1 MDVRQTLIS
10 MKDQIINILSQT
22 IDKDIVKDLVNSYEK
37 VKDEFIKGNYEE
49 AQSKSGKFVD
59 NVFRTLNYI
68 ITGQA
73 LKEIKPNEMSKISEK
88 LRNANGSKYPE
99 SIRLLIPDIAQSLIY
114 QPRSKLGSVH
124 QKPVTPD
131 FIDAKLTVE
140 SSDWIMAELLRQYDT
155 RDVEKVSF
163 LINNVVKEYI
173 PIIQRVGD
181 EIFVDADVKCDEEI
195 LIRLHESTNGLT
207 RKELGEAMRHFDSS
221 TISNSL
227 KKLQKPPRDV
237 FLTRGKKYVIAES
250 TRKKI
255 SKRILELSNR

>member
-1 MDVRQTLIS
+1 
-10 MKDQIINILSQT
+10 MKDQLIDILSQT
-22 IDKDIVKDLVNSYEK
+22 IDKEIVKDLVNSYVK

-49 AQSKSGKFVD
+49 VQSKSGKFVE
-59 NVFRTLNYI
+59 NVFRTLNFI
-68 ITGQA
+68 ISRQV
-73 LKEIKPNEMSKISEK
+73 LKEIKSGEMNKIPEK
-88 LRNANGSKYPE
+88 LRTANGSKYPE

-124 QKPVTPD
+124 QKPITPD

-155 RDVEKVSF
+155 RDVEKVRC
-163 LINNVVKEYI
+163 LIDNVVKEYI
-173 PIIQRVGD
+173 PIIQKVGD
-181 EIFVDADVKCDEEI
+181 EVFVDANVKCDEEI

-207 RKELGEAMRHFDSS
+207 RNELGEAMRHFDSS

-227 KKLQKPPRDV
+227 KKLLRAPRKIFFTKD
-237 FLTRGKKYVIAES
+237 KKYVIAES

-255 SKRILELSNR
+255 INRIVELSDR